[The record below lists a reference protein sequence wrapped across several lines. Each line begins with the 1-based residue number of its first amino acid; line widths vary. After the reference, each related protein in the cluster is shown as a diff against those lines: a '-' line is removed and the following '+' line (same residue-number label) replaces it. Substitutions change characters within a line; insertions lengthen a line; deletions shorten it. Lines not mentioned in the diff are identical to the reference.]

1 MNNEFYKHE
10 KSDSIKWFIVFGAI
24 VLLAIFV
31 LAANTKGF
39 TDANPYGWFDTH
51 AKTEAEHPED
61 GTVADEDALI
71 ELPETEEGLSTI
83 AFENSELMML
93 SAMKFSSGAPHDEG
107 EEEDEGV
114 IIYAESIPAGANL
127 GYLSWVLEWVD
138 PTSGFA
144 EYAGDPN
151 LYVSVEYNS
160 EDNYATIHAREAFA
174 EPMKLIV
181 TSSINPEASA
191 YAIIDYG
198 QKLNDMAMQN
208 IVPEYDSYVDFTT
221 ISQSYHNVLM
231 LPEWAS
237 AADMEMFYH
246 VYGKLI
252 LNPDFE
258 DVYTKENENVSVYYT
273 ITVSDAFYQA
283 LEAAGIAVE
292 KKTVTLGADEFTVAN
307 LFNSLGAGVLIPTAY
322 TQTIDFGKL
331 NTFTDVVSS
340 FGENQA
346 MTLTAHVTT
355 DYDSGT
361 YDYSIGF
368 TPNTE
373 KAPTG
378 IQLIPGNIIL

>member
-1 MNNEFYKHE
+1 MAKKQTDGAQNIDGVLEQLKQSYSADAKSVDDIIDNE
-10 KSDSIKWFIVFGAI
+10 SAS
-24 VLLAIFV
+24 
-31 LAANTKGF
+31 
-39 TDANPYGWFDTH
+39 
-51 AKTEAEHPED
+51 ED
-61 GTVADEDALI
+61 V
-71 ELPETEEGLSTI
+71 S
-83 AFENSELMML
+83 
-93 SAMKFSSGAPHDEG
+93 HDELQARLRSQFLS
-107 EEEDEGV
+107 DEV
-114 IIYAESIPAGANL
+114 
-127 GYLSWVLEWVD
+127 
-138 PTSGFA
+138 
-144 EYAGDPN
+144 
-151 LYVSVEYNS
+151 
-160 EDNYATIHAREAFA
+160 
-174 EPMKLIV
+174 K
-181 TSSINPEASA
+181 
-191 YAIIDYG
+191 
-198 QKLNDMAMQN
+198 
-208 IVPEYDSYVDFTT
+208 
-221 ISQSYHNVLM
+221 
-231 LPEWAS
+231 
-237 AADMEMFYH
+237 
-246 VYGKLI
+246 KLI